1 MINPPLYFINLD
13 RHKDRLDYMNFMLSN
28 SGVKYKRV
36 AALDGQENPDYLSP
50 FLKLEPTPDFFR
62 IVSCNTQSLYRW
74 GCLISHLKA
83 IKAAYEDGCEYAF
96 ISEDHVE
103 IDFYLKNINKF
114 NKIISKAPKDYE
126 VIQLYCSNSDFY
138 QNWRKRLDKESYFT
152 KWNRQNYGAVI
163 YLINRYGMSKILDLS
178 TKNGDL
184 EFTESEYYVADFYIY
199 NLLNTYTFLPQFFSQ
214 KTFSEAT
221 SSTSLLDK
229 LDPICKQ
236 IKEYIEQ

>member
-13 RHKDRLDYMNFMLSN
+13 KHTERLDHMNSMLSN
-28 SGVKYKRV
+28 SGVKYKRIT
-36 AALDGQENPDYLSP
+36 ALDGQENPDYLRP
-50 FLKLEPTPDFFR
+50 FLKLEPRPD
-62 IVSCNTQSLYRW
+62 RW

-83 IKAAYEDGCEYAF
+83 IKTAYEDGCEYAF
-96 ISEDHVE
+96 ISEDDVE

-126 VIQLYCSNSDFY
+126 VIQLHCSNSDFY

-152 KWNRQNYGAVI
+152 KWNRYNYGAVI

-199 NLLNTYTFLPQFFSQ
+199 NLLNTYTFLPQFFNLKQFAGCMSDSIL
-214 KTFSEAT
+214 F
-221 SSTSLLDK
+221 DK
-229 LDPICKQ
+229 LDPISKQ